1 MPEISTCVTERWPH
15 APSAATDWLHELC
28 GDGVIGFMP
37 PAMPDAAWVLNA
49 MYEHKQGPADMTH
62 HEYHQARLADGS
74 IEPHV
79 VAGINLDAESVATG
93 GGLGRA
99 EHPGPGWRR
108 LRWAA
113 LARRTGDPIVPE
125 GLLSC
130 YRCFPSATKD
140 GSWPLSIIPPTE
152 GSMDRETWDK
162 LIALLIEHSP
172 DGADTA
178 CFAYYNPL
186 TAGCDFENLHVR
198 AGRLGDA
205 KLLYDNPEIDFSP
218 SNLWAADRSWMLC
231 TDYDLWATKVSGPR
245 PLIDALLHDSE
256 IEAIQLPNDP
266 TEPAGQA
273 SPSHT

>member
-1 MPEISTCVTERWPH
+1 
-15 APSAATDWLHELC
+15 
-28 GDGVIGFMP
+28 
-37 PAMPDAAWVLNA
+37 
-49 MYEHKQGPADMTH
+49 MYEHEQGPADLSY
-62 HEYHQARLADGS
+62 HEHHQAQLANGS
-74 IEPHV
+74 IEPHIM
-79 VAGINLDAESVATG
+79 AGINLDAETVATG

-108 LRWAA
+108 LRWAD
-113 LARRTGDPIVPE
+113 LARRTDDPIVPD
-125 GLLSC
+125 GQLPC
-130 YRCFPSATKD
+130 YHCFPSAKKD

-152 GSMDRETWDK
+152 GSTDRETWDR

-178 CFAYYNPL
+178 CLAYYNPL
-186 TAGCDFENLHVR
+186 MAPGCDFENLHVR

-205 KLLYDNPEIDFSP
+205 AMLYDNPETEFSP
-218 SNLWAADRSWMLC
+218 SNLWAADQSWVLC

-245 PLIDALLHDSE
+245 PLIDALPHDRE

-273 SPSHT
+273 SSSRT